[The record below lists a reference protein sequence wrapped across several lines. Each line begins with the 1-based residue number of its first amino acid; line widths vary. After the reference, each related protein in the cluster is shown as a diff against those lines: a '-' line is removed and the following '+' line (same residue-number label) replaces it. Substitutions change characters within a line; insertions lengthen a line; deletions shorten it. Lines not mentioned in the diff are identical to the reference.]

1 MNNPRSIQISRLLK
15 NINFKVEV
23 FCGFDIN
30 NNDTTLGLGELL
42 NKIKQNNGH
51 VTYIKENFYDNIK
64 KKLIAKFNPNFFFPD
79 NNIYWAKKVSSF
91 LIKKKKI
98 EKNSTLLTFSQPIS
112 SHFVGIELAKYIKFK
127 WIAHFSDP
135 WLLNPYIEQKKKN

>member
-42 NKIKQNNGH
+42 NKIKQNNGLR
-51 VTYIKENFYDNIK
+51 YLY
-64 KKLIAKFNPNFFFPD
+64 
-79 NNIYWAKKVSSF
+79 
-91 LIKKKKI
+91 
-98 EKNSTLLTFSQPIS
+98 
-112 SHFVGIELAKYIKFK
+112 
-127 WIAHFSDP
+127 
-135 WLLNPYIEQKKKN
+135 